1 MERGSEDTEGVRE
14 RGSEDRGCKGERES
28 EGVIERGSAGE
39 RE

>member
-14 RGSEDRGCKGERES
+14 RGSEDRGCKGERER
-28 EGVIERGSAGE
+28 V